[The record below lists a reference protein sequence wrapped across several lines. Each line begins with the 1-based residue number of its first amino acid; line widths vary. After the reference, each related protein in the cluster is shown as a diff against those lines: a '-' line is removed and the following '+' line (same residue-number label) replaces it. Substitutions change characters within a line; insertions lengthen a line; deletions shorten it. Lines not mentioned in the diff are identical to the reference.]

1 MSDAFN
7 LLASASR
14 FAIAAAIV
22 YFAWQI
28 ATLNDQVGM
37 VTDTVDRVTQQIPP
51 TLEEVRQI
59 RLEVN
64 EIRKQIPAIMA
75 EVEAVRKLVPTV
87 TGEVA
92 ATRAQIP
99 PLLERVDAI
108 TRQIDPI
115 LKQLEATT
123 AVVDEAQ
130 KQIPSI
136 LETADRAIGSLDD
149 TREQVVPLVPQ
160 ALDEIRLT
168 REKIDPTL
176 DRVEILVDDAYAR
189 AQEAIASAQAAG
201 QQASE
206 GAVKGFFT
214 GIIKL
219 PFQLVGTIA
228 SPITKNIKP
237 EVAKQLTEKDV
248 ELMVEAANTVIQS
261 DQVDREQRWNNP
273 ESGNSG
279 SITILRFY
287 ELEGLDCVEARIAI
301 ANRRNK
307 QIQDKVNEF
316 CRTGEGQWTLASEI
330 GK

>member
-1 MSDAFN
+1 MARSID

-28 ATLNDQVGM
+28 GHINDQVGT

-59 RLEVN
+59 RAEVG

-75 EVEAVRKLVPTV
+75 EVEAVRQLVPTV
-87 TGEVA
+87 TDEVA

-99 PLLERVDAI
+99 PLLARVDAI
-108 TRQIDPI
+108 TRQIEPI
-115 LKQLEATT
+115 LQQLESTT
-123 AVVDEAQ
+123 AVVDDTQ
-130 KQIPSI
+130 KQIPAI
-136 LETADRAIGSLDD
+136 LETADRAIGSVDE
-149 TREQVVPLVPQ
+149 TRAQVVPLVQP
-160 ALDEIRLT
+160 ALDEVRLS

-176 DRVEILVDDAYAR
+176 DRVEVLVDDVYGKAR
-189 AQEAIASAQAAG
+189 ETIASAQAAG

-219 PFQLVGTIA
+219 PFKLVGTIA

-237 EVAKQLTEKDV
+237 EVARQLTERDI
-248 ELMVEAANTVIQS
+248 ELMVEAGNEAVQARRAG
-261 DQVDREQRWNNP
+261 REYPWKNP
-273 ESGNSG
+273 VSGNSG
-279 SITILRFY
+279 AITVLRFF
-287 ELEGLDCVEARIAI
+287 ELQGLDCIEARIEI
-301 ANRRNK
+301 RDRRNK
-307 QIQDKVNEF
+307 QLQDRNNEF
-316 CRTGEGQWTLASEI
+316 CRLDDGQWTLASEI
-330 GK
+330 GN